1 MRNLKRHIT
10 LILTFV
16 ALLSAHAATMDELR
30 KLLEKTT
37 DPVTRT
43 DIMVDMYNKSLTI
56 DDMGLQVRCLNELIN
71 YCHATK
77 QYDRESGAI
86 RNRIVY
92 FFNND
97 MNDSVIYHVPRD
109 MRTLSNYQKWTSI
122 TRYGLPLPTP
132 IYIQESQ
139 TRHCVSPR
147 RCLKTRRT
155 GIISWG

>member
-109 MRTLSNYQKWTSI
+109 MRTLSNYQKWDQYYEIWAALANT
-122 TRYGLPLPTP
+122 
-132 IYIQESQ
+132 
-139 TRHCVSPR
+139 
-147 RCLKTRRT
+147 
-155 GIISWG
+155 